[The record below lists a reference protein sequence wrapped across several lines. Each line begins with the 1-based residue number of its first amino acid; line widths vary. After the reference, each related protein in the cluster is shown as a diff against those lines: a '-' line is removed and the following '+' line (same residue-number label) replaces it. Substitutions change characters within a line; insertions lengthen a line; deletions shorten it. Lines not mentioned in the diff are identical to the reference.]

1 MPRPWTR
8 SKKLRRACGG
18 NPRAARTLHT
28 VSGLVPRQD
37 AGGSKEQADLP
48 LGHERLTP
56 PCRPRS
62 KDPIDLSVRCG
73 LPRTRSRRRPRA
85 AGLQHRSYAASPR
98 CDRNQNH
105 SGRSRYSPPRSSRL
119 AWRQGPQGSK
129 QHLAL
134 AAPATRTRTQR
145 PRKYLAIHAAEL
157 VVEPNFPILRRYR
170 RSLLLRLEYAHRSA
184 VENHVHRPP
193 RLGSRRSLN
202 LRIGIRGWG
211 PRDLKEGTHVRVASS
226 AFVETSRRSA
236 DRAGAA
242 GRGATARPALVSGS
256 GRCGGDPGVTRLA
269 PGVDGRRLHCR
280 DVAPRR

>member
-28 VSGLVPRQD
+28 VRGLVPRRD

-98 CDRNQNH
+98 RDRNQNR

-170 RSLLLRLEYAHRSA
+170 RSLLLRLEHAHRSA

-202 LRIGIRGWG
+202 LRIGIIWFACC
-211 PRDLKEGTHVRVASS
+211 RVLFRPTS
-226 AFVETSRRSA
+226 SRRASQPKPISC
-236 DRAGAA
+236 G
-242 GRGATARPALVSGS
+242 PSWALSG
-256 GRCGGDPGVTRLA
+256 
-269 PGVDGRRLHCR
+269 
-280 DVAPRR
+280 

>member
-1 MPRPWTR
+1 FGLSVSDDTIYRALKTLGFSHVSARPKAYR
-8 SKKLRRACGG
+8 QNAEAMDAFKKTSPSVCG
-18 NPRAARTLHT
+18 NPCAARTRHT
-28 VSGLVPRQD
+28 GR
-37 AGGSKEQADLP
+37 QADLP
-48 LGHERLTP
+48 LGHERLAP

-73 LPRTRSRRRPRA
+73 LPRTRSWRRPRA

-98 CDRNQNH
+98 RDRNQNH

-119 AWRQGPQGSK
+119 AWRQGPPGSK

-157 VVEPNFPILRRYR
+157 VVEPNFQILRRYR
-170 RSLLLRLEYAHRSA
+170 RSLLLRLEHAHRSA

-202 LRIGIRGWG
+202 LRIGIS
-211 PRDLKEGTHVRVASS
+211 VALS
-226 AFVETSRRSA
+226 AY
-236 DRAGAA
+236 
-242 GRGATARPALVSGS
+242 
-256 GRCGGDPGVTRLA
+256 DP
-269 PGVDGRRLHCR
+269 
-280 DVAPRR
+280 